1 LIWAL
6 GTGSEIGAIAEHV
19 SGEKT
24 MNLKMI
30 VTLALVA
37 GVALGACRREV
48 EHEPMKLGADVAV
61 EQAAR

>member
-1 LIWAL
+1 M
-6 GTGSEIGAIAEHV
+6 GAIAEHV

-24 MNLKMI
+24 MKLKMI

-48 EHEPMKLGADVAV
+48 THEPMKLGAGDVAV